1 MLMHLRKILL
11 ALGLMLSLGAC
22 ATLPPSVGDSG
33 NYVDPIGGSFVTDN
47 PTIYTG
53 TLTCLA
59 EGYAQKPDLR
69 IAVGRITDS
78 TNTTTATDGGFIT
91 DGASLMLISAL
102 AKAGVSQVE
111 RYDMQVAKDD
121 IKYAMDKLL
130 GHPGEEKFK
139 KLVAGRVRSADYYIV
154 GGISELNFN
163 IRANS
168 GEIKISELGIG
179 MRYAVLNIAMD
190 LRLVHTETLE
200 IERVV
205 SMQKQIL
212 GREFKGGLF
221 DFIGS
226 TFTVALLD
234 SKSAEPVQL
243 GVRTVIERAVI
254 DLVSPLYGV
263 DPQPCL
269 EHSGLLTS
277 KQEAKPNS
285 KSQL

>member
-1 MLMHLRKILL
+1 MPAGFLKLL
-11 ALGLMLSLGAC
+11 ATLPLAFALGAC
-22 ATLPPSVGDSG
+22 ATLPPPVAEDG
-33 NYVDPIGGSFVTDN
+33 NYVDPIGGALVTDN
-47 PTIYTG
+47 PTLYSDA
-53 TLTCLA
+53 LACLA
-59 EGYAQKPDLR
+59 TWYTSKPDLR
-69 IAVGRITDS
+69 IAVGHIHDA

-91 DGASLMLISAL
+91 DGASLMLISTL

-130 GHPGEEKFK
+130 GHPSEEQFK
-139 KLVAGRVRSADYYIV
+139 KLAAGRVRSADYYIV

-168 GEIKISELGIG
+168 GEIKTSELGLG

-190 LRLVHTETLE
+190 LRLVETETLE
-200 IERVV
+200 IKRVV

-212 GREFKGGLF
+212 GRELKGGLF
-221 DFIGS
+221 DFVGS
-226 TFTVALLD
+226 KFTVALLD

-277 KQEAKPNS
+277 NQEAKPNS
-285 KSQL
+285 KSEL